1 VEDSRWE
8 GFNAKCHVIVRS
20 NIIELDL
27 KKNES
32 IKAAGAQHDFA
43 ATPTLEKR
51 YFFDENMIVS
61 LPLH

>member
-1 VEDSRWE
+1 
-8 GFNAKCHVIVRS
+8 VIVRS